1 MIGEKM
7 YLLKNFLLSIFIFSL
22 SISNINAKD
31 LNPQHSL
38 MASGGITDLVL
49 QEDKLFVATTAS
61 SVDIF
66 NIKTNEKIDS
76 IKMPKIKDFIGDII
90 ESKVYSV
97 DVLKKDILI
106 LSQGENGGRNINIY
120 KDGQMQ
126 SIIEDTQRLFI
137 GRAKFLDENHIVYAL
152 LSNQIYLYDIK
163 NKKVLKEIQ
172 ISQSKF
178 SNFKFT
184 QDKSKIIICDESG
197 VITMIDSKSF
207 EVLKTFKSQNLDNVF
222 QIDIKNNLILTA
234 GQDRR
239 AAVYNIN
246 TNEAYYKEFSF
257 LIYSVALSPSTNLAA
272 VASDEENNVT
282 IFDTRTKENLYK
294 LFQNKA
300 TLTNILFLNE
310 NELIVTSDDKQIN
323 YYKID

>member
-1 MIGEKM
+1 M

-106 LSQGENGGRNINIY
+106 LSQGENGGRNVNIY

-163 NKKVLKEIQ
+163 NKKVVSEVQ

-178 SNFKFT
+178 SNFKLNE
-184 QDKSKIIICDESG
+184 DKSKIVVADESG
-197 VITMIDSKSF
+197 SLTLLNTKDLNPIKRFDT
-207 EVLKTFKSQNLDNVF
+207 LNLDNVF
-222 QIDIKNNLILTA
+222 QVDMKKDIFITA

-239 AAVYNIN
+239 CAIYSLDERIS
-246 TNEAYYKEFSF
+246 YYKEGSF
-257 LIYSVALSPSTNLAA
+257 LIYSVALSPSGKLAA
-272 VASDEENNVT
+272 FASDEENNVT
-282 IFDTRTKENLYK
+282 IFNTTTKENLYK
-294 LFQNKA
+294 LTQNKT
-300 TLTNILFLNE
+300 TLTNILFINE
-310 NELIVTSDDKQIN
+310 NEIFVSSDDEKIN
-323 YYKID
+323 YYKLN

>member
-1 MIGEKM
+1 M

-106 LSQGENGGRNINIY
+106 LSQGENGGRNVNIY

-163 NKKVLKEIQ
+163 NKKVVNEVQ

-178 SNFKFT
+178 SNFKLNE
-184 QDKSKIIICDESG
+184 DKSKIVIADESG
-197 VITMIDSKSF
+197 ILTLLNTKDLNPIKRFDT
-207 EVLKTFKSQNLDNVF
+207 LNLDNVF
-222 QIDIKNNLILTA
+222 QVDMKKDIFITA

-239 AAVYNIN
+239 CAIYSLDERIS
-246 TNEAYYKEFSF
+246 YYKEGSF
-257 LIYSVALSPSTNLAA
+257 LIYSAALSPSGKLAA
-272 VASDEENNVT
+272 FASDEENNVT
-282 IFDTRTKENLYK
+282 IFNTTTKENLYK
-294 LFQNKA
+294 LTQNKT
-300 TLTNILFLNE
+300 TLTNILFINE
-310 NELIVTSDDKQIN
+310 NEIFVSSDDEKIN
-323 YYKID
+323 YYKLN